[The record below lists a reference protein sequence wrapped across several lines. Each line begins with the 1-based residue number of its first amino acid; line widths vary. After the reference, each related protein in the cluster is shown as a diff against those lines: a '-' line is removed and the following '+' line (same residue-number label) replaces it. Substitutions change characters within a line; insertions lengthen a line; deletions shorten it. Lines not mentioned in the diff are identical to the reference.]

1 MLFPAFD
8 SWRYFGSVQATAL
21 AAVRTRMGA
30 SYAAVSDAD
39 TLAALKL
46 AVAYLHG
53 YTGRVFRPVPAT
65 LTIDGTGGNRLP
77 LPMPVVSA
85 DQYSGGGVTAI
96 TLREV
101 DDQSDPITV
110 DLGLVEVNEG
120 ACWGP
125 DDPRLDPVIRYRG
138 ASGRWPDGI
147 GNVSVAATWGY
158 VEADG
163 ATPELILDC
172 LARLTA
178 RSLIAVDDID
188 GQSDARAN
196 FVTEETTQGRHYK
209 LAPIAISGGLTGD
222 RLIDQTLAHYRR
234 PPAVYVSRSRRDRRS
249 PWSI

>member
-21 AAVRTRMGA
+21 AALRTRMGT
-30 SYAAVSDAD
+30 SYASVSDAD
-39 TLAALKL
+39 TFAALKL
-46 AVAYLHG
+46 SVAYLHG
-53 YTGRVFRPVPAT
+53 YTGRVFRPVAAT
-65 LTIDGTGGNRLP
+65 LAVDGSGGNRLP

-85 DQYSGGGVTAI
+85 EQYTGGGVTAI

-101 DDQSDPITV
+101 DDQSDPTDV

-120 ACWGP
+120 TCWGP

-147 GNVSVAATWGY
+147 GNVSVTATWGF

-163 ATPELILDC
+163 STPDLVLDC
-172 LARLTA
+172 LARLCT
-178 RSLIAVDDID
+178 RTLIPVDDVD
-188 GQSDARAN
+188 GQSDARAAW
-196 FVTEETTQGRHYK
+196 VTSETTQGRRYD
-209 LAPIAISGGLTGD
+209 LSPLAISGGLTGD

-234 PPAVYVSRSRRDRRS
+234 PPAVHVSRSRRDRRS